1 MKSRFILLFFS
12 ILILSAAA
20 ILAQNKP
27 SGIIKADNNPN
38 QTFTKFKND
47 KQLSANDQIIFNQI
61 TEIKNSNDPSKTEEL
76 NHLVKKFN
84 QNNGLI
90 KTGTAE
96 YNGKIIFA
104 NDQSNKSLN
113 GTKLIFSRQIKNFAT
128 ATEQSGTNKG
138 RAWVVFTHGFYLTGP
153 DTLDI
158 YYTNDGENYTYF
170 SSAILASY
178 DQFRSSLDVE
188 IIEKQNGEKVLY
200 ALYGYGG
207 SNGHRIGGVKFRIDI
222 LEASLFSLSWPG
234 ETSNENYYNVHITSD
249 NSVDSVSTWLYIAC
263 SMDSVGTNGNW
274 FYGQK
279 FAFID
284 QTTQPGTPNINY
296 RAQVLPVYWQSGDNY
311 NLREL
316 KTDIAYYKNMNN
328 DARLMFTYSNIPD
341 STKIWL
347 SGCGI
352 NGTDAMSLGTLGS
365 TYDITYSAIAAPG
378 GEGNSQLMVVAIQN
392 FGNSGDWDL
401 VSYKTLDGGFNWDLT
416 FIEGFS
422 STTDRQ
428 PILPDIFCKRNDV
441 DNYRV
446 SYTMGKWDVGY
457 IADSIMFVKST
468 GNAANSWESQMNISN
483 DGYISKAG
491 FIGNTNDDCFV
502 LWQNKFELTLYATYC
517 DVSLDVDDENQLPQN
532 YSLSNNYPNPFNPST
547 KIEFRISDPGIVT
560 LKIYDLLGREVTTLI
575 SEEKPAGSYEITFD
589 ASSLSSGVYYY
600 RLTSGTFIETKKM
613 ILIK

>member
-1 MKSRFILLFFS
+1 MKSLFAICMMIIIALSISYSQDKFS
-12 ILILSAAA
+12 GNSSID
-20 ILAQNKP
+20 K
-27 SGIIKADNNPN
+27 NPN

-47 KQLSANDQIIFNQI
+47 KQLSAIDQIIFNQI

-76 NHLVKKFN
+76 NQLVKKFN

-104 NDQSNKSLN
+104 NNQSNKSLN

-170 SSAILASY
+170 SSAILASL
-178 DQFRSSLDVE
+178 DQFRSTLDVE

-200 ALYGYGG
+200 AIYGYGG

-234 ETSNENYYNVHITSD
+234 ETSNENYYNVHVTSD

-279 FAFID
+279 FAYID
-284 QTTQPGTPNINY
+284 QTTQPGSPSINY
-296 RAQVLPVYWQSGDNY
+296 RTEVLPVYWQSGDHY
-311 NLREL
+311 SRNLN
-316 KTDIAYYKNMNN
+316 TDIAYYKNTNSI
-328 DARLMFTYSNIPD
+328 ARLMFTYSNIPD

-347 SGCGI
+347 SDCGI
-352 NGTDAMSLGTLGS
+352 GGAGATFIGTLGD
-365 TYDITYSAIAAPG
+365 TYNITSSAIAAPG
-378 GEGNSQLMVVAIQN
+378 GEGNSQLMVVGIQN

-547 KIEFRISDPGIVT
+547 KIEFRIVEPGLVAIKV
-560 LKIYDLLGREVTTLI
+560 YDVLGNEVANLVN
-575 SEEKPAGSYEITFD
+575 EEKPAGSYKISFN
-589 ASSLSSGVYYY
+589 ASNLPSGVYYY
-600 RLTSGTFIETKKM
+600 KLTSGSFVETKKM
-613 ILIK
+613 VLLK